1 MRRVI
6 HRGPYST
13 YHAATT
19 WPSHTIST
27 FLPHSATYFNQ
38 LKFPCTECSSTTPIL
53 PHRLRYHLT
62 RIANDIFASW
72 VLCLLIHT
80 KTLARPVSSAR
91 RRRRSHTLHVTLNQ
105 TQATHLPR
113 FPSSEIAPRHSPIHH
128 TNRRLRFR
136 TQPLGLPGCLTSLP
150 SSRTSAR
157 SQLHSG
163 HYLVGKAAGRGIC
176 PSCVKE
182 RPWALVCT
190 NILQE
195 LTFRPLPPRYVQV

>member
-1 MRRVI
+1 MECT
-6 HRGPYST
+6 ST
-13 YHAATT
+13 
-19 WPSHTIST
+19 I
-27 FLPHSATYFNQ
+27 
-38 LKFPCTECSSTTPIL
+38 PIP

-62 RIANDIFASW
+62 RIANNIFAFW

-80 KTLARPVSSAR
+80 KTPTRTISSVNR
-91 RRRRSHTLHVTLNQ
+91 RRHSHTLHVTLSQ

-128 TNRRLRFR
+128 TNCRLRFR
-136 TQPLGLPGCLTSLP
+136 IQPLGLPRCSTSLP
-150 SSRTSAR
+150 SSHTSVR
-157 SQLHSG
+157 SQLRSG
-163 HYLVGKAAGRGIC
+163 PYFVVKAAGRGIC

-195 LTFRPLPPRYVQV
+195 LTFRWRLPRHYVQV